1 MQYVQFGQ
9 TDLKVSRLCLG
20 GMMFGRKIDA
30 AGTCAIIDEALDAG
44 VSFIDTAESYGESE
58 DFIGRA
64 IEGRRDR
71 FVVASKLYT
80 QRAGEENGRNGREN
94 IELSLDR
101 SLRRLHTDHLDLYQ
115 LHHPDPNTPLD
126 ESLAALEAAVK
137 RGKIRYVGVTNH
149 YAWQCALMIE
159 LAKHLGFDP
168 IVSLQFRYNLLDRV
182 VENESVPMCARLKL
196 AIMTYAPLCGGMLT
210 GKYKRGTTSA
220 PDTRSQE
227 DKKLQKLLAND
238 QAFDVI
244 DALRPIAREE
254 GVELP
259 QLAVLW
265 LLAKPYVT
273 TPILG
278 GSKAEHFRTMYA
290 IADHRLSDET
300 VSRMDE
306 LSAGFVFRRFENQ
319 PIKEG
324 APL

>member
-1 MQYVQFGQ
+1 
-9 TDLKVSRLCLG
+9 
-20 GMMFGRKIDA
+20 
-30 AGTCAIIDEALDAG
+30 
-44 VSFIDTAESYGESE
+44 
-58 DFIGRA
+58 
-64 IEGRRDR
+64 
-71 FVVASKLYT
+71 
-80 QRAGEENGRNGREN
+80 
-94 IELSLDR
+94 
-101 SLRRLHTDHLDLYQ
+101 
-115 LHHPDPNTPLD
+115 
-126 ESLAALEAAVK
+126 
-137 RGKIRYVGVTNH
+137 
-149 YAWQCALMIE
+149 
-159 LAKHLGFDP
+159 
-168 IVSLQFRYNLLDRV
+168 
-182 VENESVPMCARLKL
+182 MCARLTL

-278 GSKAEHFRTMYA
+278 GSKAEHFRTMYT

-300 VSRMDE
+300 VVAHGRAVSRLRIPQIRE
-306 LSAGFVFRRFENQ
+306 SADQRRGAFVAGACFHGITTWQMSRRGRRRAEF
-319 PIKEG
+319 
-324 APL
+324 